1 MQGWAK
7 GGVHCTAPQVKSE
20 RSHSNT
26 SNSLWPH
33 GLYSPWKS
41 PGLNTGLGS
50 LFLLQGIFP
59 TQGSNP
65 GLPHC
70 RWILYYLSHKGS
82 PSLGVNYLILQIC
95 IKILVIYTYSE
106 IQSVA
111 FFFSVNFYEGSIHRY
126 YRMHSGYPVA
136 QSCLLLIYV
145 NRITYFHFIF
155 FWIKP

>member
-1 MQGWAK
+1 MWLYSDVPQF
-7 GGVHCTAPQVKSE
+7 GGENESGLAVSF
-20 RSHSNT
+20 
-26 SNSLWPH
+26 SLPPH
-33 GLYSPWKS
+33 GLEPSRHLCPWDS
-41 PGLNTGLGS
+41 PGKKTGVGCHS
-50 LFLLQGIFP
+50 LLQGIFL

-126 YRMHSGYPVA
+126 YRIHSGYPVA